1 VAVLTI
7 QEVSNLLASRITN
20 EEEEEVLEEYEQM
33 RREALKLPDVPMHK
47 LPQKEPEVI
56 EDKDSTVPQPEREEE
71 RQAIL
76 A

>member
-1 VAVLTI
+1 V
-7 QEVSNLLASRITN
+7 QEVSNLLASQVTN

-33 RREALKLPDVPMHK
+33 RREALKLPDVPIHK
-47 LPQKEPEVI
+47 LPQKEPEAI
-56 EDKDSTVPQPEREEE
+56 EDHNLFVPQPEREEE